1 MSQLEVESVS
11 KAYETPTDPLVVLR
25 DVSLTLEPGD
35 SCAIVGPSGT
45 GKSTLLNV
53 IGSLDSPTS
62 GTVHLGGANPHAM
75 SEDEVARFRNDN
87 LGFIFQEHHLL
98 PQLSVMENT
107 LLPSL
112 AQGQPDQATIER
124 AQELL
129 ERVGLSERTT
139 HVPSELSGGERQRV
153 AVARALLRGPTMLLA
168 DEPTGSLDRNTA
180 ETVGQL
186 LVDLQKKD
194 DMILVVVTH
203 SMALAEIMKH
213 RFELNQGALESL

>member
-1 MSQLEVESVS
+1 MSRLRVENVS
-11 KAYETPTDPLVVLR
+11 KAYETPTEPLVVLR

-62 GTVHLGGANPHAM
+62 GTVHLGDANPHAM

-112 AQGQPDQATIER
+112 AQGQPDQAMIER
-124 AQELL
+124 ARELL
-129 ERVGLSERTT
+129 ERVGLSERIT

-168 DEPTGSLDRNTA
+168 DEPTGSLDRDTA

-186 LVDLQKKD
+186 LIDLQKSD
-194 DMILVVVTH
+194 GMILVVVTH
-203 SMALAEIMKH
+203 SMALAEIMDH
-213 RFELNQGALESL
+213 RYELNQGALASL